1 MNVSYFEEI
10 DNAVTVCDATGII
23 VYMNRKATESVAK
36 YGGTKLLGTN
46 LLDCH
51 PEPSKTK
58 VKEMLEQRMANTY
71 LIVKEGKKKLIHQ
84 VPWYEQG
91 IFGGLIEISIQLPE
105 EMPTFQR
112 K

>member
-1 MNVSYFEEI
+1 MDVRYFEEI
-10 DNAVTVCDATGII
+10 PNAVTVCDASGII
-23 VYMNRKATESVAK
+23 VYMNQKATKTFAK
-36 YGGTKLLGTN
+36 YGGDKLIGTN

-58 VKEMLEQRMANTY
+58 VMEMLAKQLVNTY
-71 LIVKEGKKKLIHQ
+71 MIEKEGKKKLIHQ
-84 VPWYEQG
+84 TPWYDRET
-91 IFGGLIEISIQLPE
+91 FGGLVEISIELPD

>member
-1 MNVSYFEEI
+1 MNLSYFDEI
-10 DNAVTVCDATGII
+10 GNAVTVCDTEGII
-23 VYMNRKATESVAK
+23 LYMNQKAIETFAK
-36 YGGTKLLGTN
+36 YGGGKLVGTN

-58 VKEMLEQRMANTY
+58 VKDMLENQQANTY
-71 LIVKEGKKKLIHQ
+71 MIEKEGKKKLIHQ
-84 VPWYEQG
+84 VPWYDRG
-91 IFGGLIEISIQLPE
+91 VFGGLIEISIVLPD